1 MNKIRLTDLHLKTFT
16 EQDASDYCL
25 LNNININLVEEL
37 HLNYNELTD
46 ISGIKLF
53 ENLEELYLN
62 NNKLTDIS
70 IISIIKNLSNI
81 KEFHLAD
88 NQIINISSFKYLTK
102 LKYLD
107 LNKNKITDIS
117 VIQYLNNLKW
127 LSINY
132 LELESDQIK
141 YINKCKNLETL
152 ICINGF
158 KNMSILNQLNKDIIK
173 IK

>member
-1 MNKIRLTDLHLKTFT
+1 MNKIRLGNLQLKTFT
-16 EQDASDYCL
+16 EQDAEDYCL
-25 LNNININLVEEL
+25 LNNINPDNIIKLY
-37 HLNYNELTD
+37 LNFNKLTD

-53 ENLEELYLN
+53 KNTKELWLYE
-62 NNKLTDIS
+62 NKL
-70 IISIIKNLSNI
+70 
-81 KEFHLAD
+81 
-88 NQIINISSFKYLTK
+88 
-102 LKYLD
+102 
-107 LNKNKITDIS
+107 TDIS
-117 VIQYLNNLKW
+117 VIQYLTNLEYLDISNNQIKNISVIKDLNNLKW

-158 KNMSILNQLNKDIIK
+158 KNRSILNQLNKDIIK